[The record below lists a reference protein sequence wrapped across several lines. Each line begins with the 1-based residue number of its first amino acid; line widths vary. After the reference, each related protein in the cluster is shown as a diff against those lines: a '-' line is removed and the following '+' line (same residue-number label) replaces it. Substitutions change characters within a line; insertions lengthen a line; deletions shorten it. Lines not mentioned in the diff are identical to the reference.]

1 MHDLVDFFRN
11 LLRSEHQQQL
21 IAQFGYPLLAGI
33 IFAETGLLVGFF
45 LPGDSLLFSA
55 GVVAAAG
62 HLNIVVLNVLLI
74 VMAILGDAVGYGIGR
89 YFGARLYER
98 EQSFFFRKDH
108 LLATKA
114 FYEEHGGK
122 TIVIAR
128 FMPFARTF
136 APVVA
141 GIAQMPYTR
150 FASYNIFG
158 GIGWVTSMSLL
169 GYFLGQKLGA
179 KNTERMVYLIIVF
192 SLMPLV
198 IGYLKRRRAG
208 ATAVPATTEAPAA
221 TPSAE
226 N

>member
-1 MHDLVDFFRN
+1 MHDLIDFLRN
-11 LLRSEHQQQL
+11 LLKSEHQQAL

-33 IFAETGLLVGFF
+33 VFAETGLLVGFF

-62 HLNIVVLNVLLI
+62 HLNILVLNVLLI
-74 VMAILGDAVGYGIGR
+74 AMAILGDAVGYGIGR
-89 YFGARLYER
+89 YFGAKLYER
-98 EQSFFFRKDH
+98 EQTFFFRKDH
-108 LLATKA
+108 LIATRE
-114 FYEEHGGK
+114 FYEKHGGK

-141 GIAQMPYTR
+141 GIAQMPYAR
-150 FASYNIFG
+150 FLSYNVFG

-169 GYFLGQKLGA
+169 GYFLGQRLGA

-192 SLMPLV
+192 SLLPVV
-198 IGYLKRRRAG
+198 IGYLRNKKS
-208 ATAVPATTEAPAA
+208 PA
-221 TPSAE
+221 TPSA
-226 N
+226 

>member
-1 MHDLVDFFRN
+1 MHDFVDFFRN

-21 IAQFGYPLLAGI
+21 IAQFGYPLLAAI
-33 IFAETGLLVGFF
+33 IFSETGLLVGFF

-62 HLNIVVLNVLLI
+62 HLNIVALNVLLI
-74 VMAILGDAVGYGIGR
+74 AMAILGDAVGYGIGR
-89 YFGARLYER
+89 YFGERLYQR

-128 FMPFARTF
+128 FMPFVRTF

-141 GIAQMPYTR
+141 GIAQMPYRR
-150 FASYNIFG
+150 FAAYNVFG

-169 GYFLGQKLGA
+169 GYFLGQTLGA

-192 SLMPLV
+192 SLLPLV
-198 IGYLKRRRAG
+198 YGFFKRRRSPPEA
-208 ATAVPATTEAPAA
+208 AAPAVSP
-221 TPSAE
+221 TE
-226 N
+226 T